1 MTVADTGILIW
12 LARYNKLNLLK
23 DMYEQIDIPAKV
35 FEEAVTAGKL
45 NGYPDAEIIES
56 AVINEDIIV
65 KNTGVSEKIDE
76 IEKVFNCKLGSGERE
91 AITLALK
98 TGSLLLIND
107 EEASTIAEFL
117 GVKTKGVLFV
127 LLKSVKLGLLEKN
140 ESLAIFQQM
149 LEDGFWLAPTTA
161 VEFEKILFEL

>member
-1 MTVADTGILIW
+1 MTVADTDILIW

-23 DMYEQIDIPAKV
+23 NMYGQIDIPAKV

-56 AVINEDIIV
+56 TVINEDIIV

-98 TGSLLLIND
+98 TCSLLLIND
-107 EEASTIAEFL
+107 EEASTIADFL

>member
-23 DMYEQIDIPAKV
+23 DLYGKIDIPAKV
-35 FEEAVTAGKL
+35 FEEAVTAGKF

-65 KNTGVSEKIDE
+65 KNTGVSQKVDE
-76 IEKVFNCKLGSGERE
+76 MEKVFNCKLGMGERE

-117 GVKTKGVLFV
+117 CVKTKGVLFI
-127 LLKSVKLGLLEKN
+127 LLKSVKLGLLKKN

>member
-23 DMYEQIDIPAKV
+23 DLYGKIDIPAKV

-56 AVINEDIIV
+56 AVINEEIIV
-65 KNTGVSEKIDE
+65 KNTGVSQKVDE
-76 IEKVFNCKLGSGERE
+76 MEKVFNCKLGMGERE

-107 EEASTIAEFL
+107 EEASTVAELL

-127 LLKSVKLGLLEKN
+127 LLRSVKLGLLKKN
-140 ESLAIFQQM
+140 ESLVIFEQM

-161 VEFEKILFEL
+161 VEFEKILFEM

>member
-23 DMYEQIDIPAKV
+23 DMYGQIDIPAKV
-35 FEEAVTAGKL
+35 FEEAVTAGQL
-45 NGYPDAEIIES
+45 YGYPDAEIIGS
-56 AVINEDIIV
+56 AVINEDFIV

-76 IEKVFNCKLGSGERE
+76 MEKVFNCKLGSGERE

-107 EEASTIAEFL
+107 EEASTIAEFP

-149 LEDGFWLAPTTA
+149 LEDGFWLAPNTA

>member
-23 DMYEQIDIPAKV
+23 NLYGKIDIPDKV

-65 KNTGVSEKIDE
+65 ENTGVSEKVDE
-76 IEKVFNCKLGSGERE
+76 MEKVFNCKLGWGERE

-98 TGSLLLIND
+98 TDSLLLIND
-107 EEASTIAEFL
+107 EEASTW
-117 GVKTKGVLFV
+117 TPQ
-127 LLKSVKLGLLEKN
+127 EKRVTCDISAN
-140 ESLAIFQQM
+140 A
-149 LEDGFWLAPTTA
+149 
-161 VEFEKILFEL
+161 

>member
-23 DMYEQIDIPAKV
+23 DLYGKIDIPDKV

-45 NGYPDAEIIES
+45 NGYHDAEIIES

-65 KNTGVSEKIDE
+65 ENTGVSEKVDE
-76 IEKVFNCKLGSGERE
+76 MEKVFNCKLGMGERE

-117 GVKTKGVLFV
+117 GVKTKGVLFI
-127 LLKSVKLGLLEKN
+127 LLKSVKLGLLKKN

>member
-23 DMYEQIDIPAKV
+23 DLYGKIDISAKV

-65 KNTGVSEKIDE
+65 KNTGVSQKVDE
-76 IEKVFNCKLGSGERE
+76 MEKVFNCKLGMGERE

-117 GVKTKGVLFV
+117 CVKTKGVLFI
-127 LLKSVKLGLLEKN
+127 LLKSVKLGLLKKN

>member
-23 DMYEQIDIPAKV
+23 DLYGKIDIPAKV

-56 AVINEDIIV
+56 AVINEEIIV
-65 KNTGVSEKIDE
+65 KNTGVSQKVDE
-76 IEKVFNCKLGSGERE
+76 MEEVFNCKLGMGERE

-107 EEASTIAEFL
+107 EEASTVAELL

-127 LLKSVKLGLLEKN
+127 LLRSVKLGLLKKN
-140 ESLAIFQQM
+140 ESLVIFEQM

-161 VEFEKILFEL
+161 VEFEKILFEM

>member
-1 MTVADTGILIW
+1 M
-12 LARYNKLNLLK
+12 
-23 DMYEQIDIPAKV
+23 
-35 FEEAVTAGKL
+35 
-45 NGYPDAEIIES
+45 
-56 AVINEDIIV
+56 
-65 KNTGVSEKIDE
+65 
-76 IEKVFNCKLGSGERE
+76 
-91 AITLALK
+91 ALK
-98 TGSLLLIND
+98 TCSLLLIND
-107 EEASTIAEFL
+107 EEASTIADFL